1 MSRKPIFASDRANE
15 MAEAGC
21 RGAKER
27 PDVVDDVPSGTWL
40 LDNEPDEKGHDQVR
54 QDLFDLHCGLPGSAD
69 IST

>member
-1 MSRKPIFASDRANE
+1 